1 MLQSLYQFPE
11 GQIVA
16 FALVLL
22 RMIAFVVSM
31 PLFGTQNVPVTV
43 KVLLPLVLSFV
54 LFPSLI
60 IGVDNS
66 LPINGMIVAYAFREV
81 FVGLFLGFFCRLF
94 FFAITVAGEIIGI
107 SSGLA
112 SAQIFNPALG
122 TQTNV
127 LEQFQTLL
135 ATLLFLGLNAHHVF
149 FEGLIRSFAVLPIG
163 QLTFNVAAAEN
174 LLRLTQQIMILGL
187 QIAAPIVLSVFLA
200 NVAMGIIGKAVP
212 QMNVLMTSMQITI
225 LITFAVMI
233 LTIPLTIAYMGNVLD
248 RMTGELIAILKVI

>member
-22 RMIAFVVSM
+22 RMIAFVVAM
-31 PLFGTQNVPVTV
+31 PLFGTSNVPTTV

-54 LFPSLI
+54 LFPTLI
-60 IGVDNS
+60 VGVTDK
-66 LPINGMIVAYAFREV
+66 LPIDGMIVAYAFREV

-94 FFAITVAGEIIGI
+94 FFAISVAGEIVGI

-112 SAQIFNPALG
+112 SAQIFNPAMG

-135 ATLLFLGLNAHHVF
+135 ATLLFLALNAHHVF
-149 FEGLIRSFAVLPIG
+149 FEGLIRSFQVLPIG
-163 QLTFNVAAAEN
+163 QLAFNAAAAES
-174 LLRLTQQIMILGL
+174 LLRLSQTVLVLGL
-187 QIAAPIVLSVFLA
+187 QIAAPIVMSIFLA
-200 NVAMGIIGKAVP
+200 NIAMGIIGKAVP
-212 QMNVLMTSMQITI
+212 QMNVLMTSLQVTI
-225 LITFAVMI
+225 LVTLLMLII
-233 LTIPLTIAYMGNVLD
+233 TIPLTLAYMGNVLD
-248 RMTGELIAILKVI
+248 RMTGELIEVLKVI